1 MDTPLQRSTTF
12 ESHRGRERAFS
23 RNKHSEL
30 RERRQGGP
38 RGASSSSILREFR
51 SGPPDETIRPPLA
64 EDGQRMMELPA
75 YRRRRAGGRNVYL
88 YPQPEAYG
96 RVAAVCIGESID
108 LDEVRRGWTQVKA
121 GSRDAYKGRA
131 AGLVGG
137 DLVSDAVPIE
147 KRVLYLTVCANSL
160 DCYLFSF
167 GCVVVWGASDNQLG
181 TIVDLVRPLVNK
193 PLSQPEHDYM
203 RYTTEPPLEGTP
215 DGDNGDPEAAHH
227 PSRRPIAHD
236 NIRLSASGGWSS
248 LMERLAHSY
257 SLAQSVRVDA
267 FETMLDGA
275 IERTTDVPETMTRTG
290 TVGIGKKEVARRM
303 GNLFVQRCDLNV
315 YSDILGTPDV
325 FWDFDEYEAVYDKSR
340 RYMDINRRVEILN
353 QRMEVLNDMYTMIQE
368 ELHVAHGN
376 NLEIWVIWLVAVD
389 AIVIG
394 LELFLTYWREF

>member
-1 MDTPLQRSTTF
+1 
-12 ESHRGRERAFS
+12 
-23 RNKHSEL
+23 
-30 RERRQGGP
+30 
-38 RGASSSSILREFR
+38 
-51 SGPPDETIRPPLA
+51 
-64 EDGQRMMELPA
+64 
-75 YRRRRAGGRNVYL
+75 
-88 YPQPEAYG
+88 
-96 RVAAVCIGESID
+96 
-108 LDEVRRGWTQVKA
+108 
-121 GSRDAYKGRA
+121 
-131 AGLVGG
+131 
-137 DLVSDAVPIE
+137 
-147 KRVLYLTVCANSL
+147 
-160 DCYLFSF
+160 
-167 GCVVVWGASDNQLG
+167 
-181 TIVDLVRPLVNK
+181 
-193 PLSQPEHDYM
+193 
-203 RYTTEPPLEGTP
+203 
-215 DGDNGDPEAAHH
+215 
-227 PSRRPIAHD
+227 
-236 NIRLSASGGWSS
+236 
-248 LMERLAHSY
+248 MERLAHSY